1 MLPQPRNPGGARW
14 APAPKAPCPG
24 LLNSVGQETLSKM
37 SQRDRKSGKLTKV
50 RPGIYAGNNL
60 LGESAEK
67 TLALNKMLAI
77 LWKG

>member
-1 MLPQPRNPGGARW
+1 
-14 APAPKAPCPG
+14 
-24 LLNSVGQETLSKM
+24 M